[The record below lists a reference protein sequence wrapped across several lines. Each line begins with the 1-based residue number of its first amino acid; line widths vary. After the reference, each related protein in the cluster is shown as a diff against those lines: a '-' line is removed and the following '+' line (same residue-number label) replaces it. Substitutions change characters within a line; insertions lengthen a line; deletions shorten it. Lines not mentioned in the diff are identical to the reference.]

1 MEMEACHDSVLDT
14 LLSHGSKLLHQMQI
28 EGAFYPAGVIARL
41 WVKLEG
47 GCFPSCS
54 SSSSSIATR
63 RLLEGKGMPVP
74 KAVPPRLCPLNL
86 VPHKA
91 YPLENYWLATWA
103 LFNEQEATA
112 RAVASGGRL
121 VYAPVDYF
129 HTIPTTTEL
138 CVLHKRMLNKEPPG
152 PGMSATTFLV
162 KRAVDLKDDA
172 CPQTVASAT
181 ARIANFHTLFP
192 VPGNSRGGVR
202 NGTNSSEA
210 YDLCYGADDTRRKNA
225 TTAEHYIGGELNCR
239 KSL

>member
-1 MEMEACHDSVLDT
+1 MYNYDTILNRDGNGYVYDDSVLDT
-14 LLSHGSKLLHQMQI
+14 LLSHCSKLLHPHQI
-28 EGAFYPAGVIARL
+28 EGAFYPTGVIARL

-47 GCFPSCS
+47 GCCPSCRS
-54 SSSSSIATR
+54 SSSNSSSRIIDTR
-63 RLLEGKGMPVP
+63 KLLEGKGMLVP

-86 VPHKA
+86 VPNKA
-91 YPLENYWLATWA
+91 YPLENFWLATWA
-103 LFNEQEATA
+103 FFNEQDATA

-129 HTIPTTTEL
+129 HHIPTTTEL

-162 KRAVDLKDDA
+162 KRAVNLKD
-172 CPQTVASAT
+172 PETVASAT

-192 VPGNSRGGVR
+192 VR

-210 YDLCYGADDTRRKNA
+210 NDLCYGADDTRRKNA
-225 TTAEHYIGGELNCR
+225 TTA
-239 KSL
+239 